1 MINFDLGK
9 DGFKA
14 ECSENN
20 TAEIIIASGVAASLV
35 VLASAG
41 AYAIVNKV
49 SDSVFQIIED

>member
-1 MINFDLGK
+1 MINFDLGR

-14 ECSENN
+14 ECSDNN
-20 TAEIIIASGVAASLV
+20 AAEMIIASGVAASLV

-49 SDSVFQIIED
+49 SDSVSHIIEE

>member
-20 TAEIIIASGVAASLV
+20 AAEMIIASGVAASLL

-49 SDSVFQIIED
+49 SDSFVQLIED

>member
-1 MINFDLGK
+1 MISFDLGK

-14 ECSENN
+14 ECSDND
-20 TAEIIIASGVAASLV
+20 TAEIIVASAVGVALV

-49 SDSVFQIIED
+49 SESVTQLMEE